1 MSLYGWLIKILS
13 LLFLKLQLKYSENI
27 FLKRGLKLLNSYF
40 FCILILFISITTRLC
55 KDSNDTSD
63 DDIFDNDSD
72 NDFDNSDSD
81 SDDSFNLFDL
91 FNIFDSDSNN
101 DFDGDFDNDFDDD

>member
-27 FLKRGLKLLNSYF
+27 FLKRGLKLWNSYF

-63 DDIFDNDSD
+63 DDIFD
-72 NDFDNSDSD
+72 
-81 SDDSFNLFDL
+81 L